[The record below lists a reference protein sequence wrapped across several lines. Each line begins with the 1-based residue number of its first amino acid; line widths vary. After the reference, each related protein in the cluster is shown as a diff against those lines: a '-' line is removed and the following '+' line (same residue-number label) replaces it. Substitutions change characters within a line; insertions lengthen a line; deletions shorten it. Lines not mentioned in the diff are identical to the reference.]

1 VVVLAGDDRP
11 VVHHSATRR
20 WPTRLPSVWRPSM
33 LRLRPLS
40 RVHGTKP
47 DQLEAP
53 LNRVAFSACAEA
65 YVHRTTLPTQALSP
79 RP

>member
-1 VVVLAGDDRP
+1 VVVLAGNDRP
-11 VVHHSATRR
+11 VVHHSASRR
-20 WPTRLPSVWRPSM
+20 WPARLPSVWRPSM

-40 RVHGTKP
+40 RVHGTQP

-53 LNRVAFSACAEA
+53 LNRVAFSACADA
-65 YVHRTTLPTQALSP
+65 YVLRTTFPTEAFPP